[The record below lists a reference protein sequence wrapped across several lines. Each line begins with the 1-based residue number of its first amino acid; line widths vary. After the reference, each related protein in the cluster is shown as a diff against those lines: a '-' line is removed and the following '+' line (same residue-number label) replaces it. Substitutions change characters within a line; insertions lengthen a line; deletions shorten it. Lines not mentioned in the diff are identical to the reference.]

1 MKEKRMNRQKDD
13 NWNWSG
19 RFRIPVTAVLI
30 FLSAVCCL
38 LSASIPVQ
46 ASDSSEVIKAIEVEG
61 LSRISDKELIGII
74 CFKPG
79 SVIDRESLRDGIRRA
94 FTKGIFYDIQ
104 AESVPYEG
112 GIKLIYV
119 VEEIPLIKKI
129 EITGNEHISS
139 KDIKKVLLYKEDED
153 FKDVYLDKAR
163 NDLLKFYKRKGF
175 PAAAITITVKKARKK
190 SVVSLYINV
199 HEGDPL
205 IIRKIDAPDDIKALL
220 RISEGD
226 ILDSDIVN
234 NESKRLED
242 YFTKRGYIHPV
253 VGPYKFSDGDLI
265 IPVNKG
271 QKLELFFKGNSA
283 LSNKTLSNEVPFF
296 EDQEVTDE
304 SIREAIDRI
313 EETYKEEGYY
323 HVQVAA
329 GEESEDDLIKVTF
342 IVFEGKK
349 VILSK
354 IDLQGI
360 SIAPSVIKK
369 IIPLEEAKPY
379 NDNLLESSR
388 EAILQFYN
396 ALGYLKTDIDGIEKK
411 FHNDGSELELVINI
425 KEGPQTRIKTIKIEG
440 NKNIDTSEIKKVL
453 KLRDNIPYNAVDI
466 GDARYRIISLYN
478 RRGYVDAQVE
488 VQSEFDYDKASVVFN
503 IVENKQSV
511 VGKVIFRGN
520 RKTQPKII
528 EREITLREGD
538 ELNVDKLLKTKQRLY
553 KLGIFNEVSID
564 TLEPVKIGEDKL
576 KRDVLI
582 TLREGNAG
590 SVEIS
595 LGYADYEKLRGALDI
610 TYRNIGGYNREMGF
624 RSEMSSVEQRYV
636 LRFKEPRLFNY
647 PDMPFEVLLTKEETR
662 SVNLDTNEVMYKID
676 KTSLLLSVE
685 KEIKKKWKASLG
697 YEYSFVD
704 TKDVQPGVILSR
716 EDTGNL
722 AIGSIYTSL
731 FFDDR
736 DDPFNPTSGSLH
748 GIVLK
753 FASKAF
759 LSETEFIRA
768 TMQSAWFFPLAKKV
782 VFAFS
787 LRGGLGYSL
796 DNIKELPLVERFFL
810 GGRSTVRGYTNDTL
824 GPKGEDGNPTGG
836 NVFAL
841 ANSELRFSLKKGFG
855 IVTFVDAGNV
865 WQLVENMDD
874 VIKYTVGLGLRYKT
888 PVGPVR
894 LDYGHKMNR
903 EEGESSGEFYFTFG
917 HAF

>member
-1 MKEKRMNRQKDD
+1 MKDNRMNRQKEDD
-13 NWNWSG
+13 WNWFR
-19 RFRIPVTAVLI
+19 RFRIPISAVLI
-30 FLSAVCCL
+30 FLSTVFCL
-38 LSASIPVQ
+38 LSALIPVY
-46 ASDSSEVIKAIEVEG
+46 ASDPAEVIKAIEVEG
-61 LSRISDKELIGII
+61 LSRISEEELVGII

-79 SVIDRESLRDGIRRA
+79 SVLDRESLRDGIRRA
-94 FTKGIFYDIQ
+94 FAKGIFYDIQ
-104 AESVPYEG
+104 AESVPYDG

-119 VEEIPLIKKI
+119 VEEIPLIEKI
-129 EITGNEHISS
+129 EITGNKHVSS
-139 KDIKKVLLYKEDED
+139 KDIKKVLLYKEDGD

-163 NDLLKFYKRKGF
+163 NDLLAFYKRKGF
-175 PAAAITITVKKARKK
+175 PAAVITITVKKAKKK
-190 SVVSLYINV
+190 STVDLYININ
-199 HEGDPL
+199 EGEPL
-205 IIRKIDAPDDIKALL
+205 IIKRIDAPDDIRALL

-226 ILDSDIVN
+226 IFDSDIMN
-234 NESKRLED
+234 SESKRLED

-253 VGPYKFSDGDLI
+253 VGPYKFSDGDLV
-265 IPVNKG
+265 IPVEKG
-271 QKLELFFKGNSA
+271 KKLELYFKGNSA
-283 LSNKTLSNEVPFF
+283 LSDKTLRGEVPFF
-296 EDQEVTDE
+296 EDQEVTDD

-354 IDLQGI
+354 IDLKGI
-360 SIAPSVIKK
+360 SIAPDVIKK

-379 NDNLLESSR
+379 NDNLLESTR

-396 ALGYLKTDIDGIEKK
+396 ALGYLKTDITGIEKK

-425 KEGPQTRIKTIKIEG
+425 KEGPQTRIKTITVEG

-453 KLRDNIPYNAVDI
+453 KLRDNMPYNAIDI
-466 GDARYRIISLYN
+466 GDARYRIIALYN
-478 RRGYVDAQVE
+478 RHGYIDAQVE
-488 VQSEFDYDKASVVFN
+488 VQSAIDHDKASVTFN
-503 IVENKQSV
+503 IIENKQSV
-511 VGKVIFRGN
+511 VGKIIFRGN

-528 EREITLREGD
+528 EREITLSEGD

-553 KLGIFNEVSID
+553 KLGIFSEVSVD
-564 TLEPVKIGEDKL
+564 TLEPEKIGEDKL
-576 KRDVLI
+576 KRDILI

-610 TYRNIGGYNREMGF
+610 NYRNIGGYNREIGF
-624 RSEMSSVEQRYV
+624 RSEMSSVQQRYV

-647 PDMPFEVLLTKEETR
+647 PDLPFEALLTKENTR

-676 KTSLLLSVE
+676 KTSLLLSVT
-685 KEIKKKWKASLG
+685 KEMKKKWKASLG
-697 YEYSFVD
+697 YEYSFVN
-704 TKDVQPGVILSR
+704 TSDVQPGVILSR

-731 FFDDR
+731 FYDDR
-736 DDPFNPTSGSLH
+736 DDPFDPRSGTLH

-753 FASKAF
+753 FASKAL

-787 LRGGLGYSL
+787 LRGGLGYGL
-796 DNIKELPLVERFFL
+796 GDIKELPLVERFFL

-824 GPKGEDGNPTGG
+824 GPKGKDGNPTGG
-836 NVFAL
+836 NAFAL
-841 ANSELRFSLKKGFG
+841 ANSELRISLKKGFG

-865 WQLVENMDD
+865 WQLAENIDD
-874 VIKYTVGLGLRYKT
+874 TIKYTVGMGLRYKT

-894 LDYGHKMNR
+894 LDYGHKMSR
-903 EEGESSGEFYFTFG
+903 EEGESPGEFYFTFG

>member
-1 MKEKRMNRQKDD
+1 VQECRSAIEKKMKMKDKKMNGNNL
-13 NWNWSG
+13 NWQ
-19 RFRIPVTAVLI
+19 TVLI

-38 LSASIPVQ
+38 LSASISVQ
-46 ASDSSEVIKAIEVEG
+46 ASDSSEVIKAIEVKG
-61 LSRISDKELIGII
+61 LSRISDEELIGII

-129 EITGNEHISS
+129 EITGNKHISS

-175 PAAAITITVKKARKK
+175 PEASITITVKKAEKK
-190 SVVSLYINV
+190 STVDLYINV
-199 HEGDPL
+199 NEGEPL
-205 IIRKIDAPDDIKALL
+205 IIKRIDAPDDIRALL

-226 ILDSDIVN
+226 IFDSDVVN

-271 QKLELFFKGNSA
+271 QKLELYFKGNSA
-283 LSNKTLSNEVPFF
+283 LSDKTLRGEVPFF

-313 EETYKEEGYY
+313 GETYKEEGYY

-329 GEESEDDLIKVTF
+329 GEESEDDLIKVMF

-354 IDLQGI
+354 IDLKGT
-360 SIAPSVIKK
+360 SIAPEVIKK

-379 NDNLLESSR
+379 SDNLLEASR

-396 ALGYLKTDIDGIEKK
+396 ALGYLKTDVTGVEKK
-411 FHNDGSELELVINI
+411 FHNDNSELELVINI
-425 KEGPQTRIKTIKIEG
+425 KEGPQTRIETIKVEG
-440 NKNIDTSEIKKVL
+440 NKYIDTSEIQKVL
-453 KLRDNIPYNAVDI
+453 KLRDNMPYNAVDI

-478 RRGYVDAQVE
+478 RRGYIDAQVE

-528 EREITLREGD
+528 DREIAVSEGD

-553 KLGIFNEVSID
+553 KLGIFSEVSID
-564 TLEPVKIGEDKL
+564 TLEPVKIGDDKL
-576 KRDVLI
+576 KRDILI
-582 TLREGNAG
+582 TLREANAG

-647 PDMPFEVLLTKEETR
+647 PDLPFEALLTKEETR
-662 SVNLDTNEVMYKID
+662 SVNLDTNEVTYKID

-731 FFDDR
+731 FYDDR
-736 DDPFNPTSGSLH
+736 DDPFDPRSGTLH

-753 FASKAF
+753 FASRAL
-759 LSETEFIRA
+759 LSETEFIKA
-768 TMQSAWFFPLAKKV
+768 TLQSAWYLPLAKRV

-787 LRGGLGYSL
+787 LRGGVGYSL
-796 DNIKELPLVERFFL
+796 DSIKELPLVERFFL

-836 NVFAL
+836 NAFAL

-865 WQLVENMDD
+865 WQLAENMNDK
-874 VIKYTVGLGLRYKT
+874 IKYTVGTGLRYKT

-894 LDYGHKMNR
+894 LDYGYRIKR
-903 EEGESSGEFYFTFG
+903 KEGEFYFTFG